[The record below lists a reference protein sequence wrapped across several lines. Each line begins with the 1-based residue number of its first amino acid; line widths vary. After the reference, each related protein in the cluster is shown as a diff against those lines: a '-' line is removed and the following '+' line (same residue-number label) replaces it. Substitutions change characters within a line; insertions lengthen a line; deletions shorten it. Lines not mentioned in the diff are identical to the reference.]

1 MKRNFVRMIVVMLV
15 LISMVSMFAACSDS
29 SSPNDPS
36 KQKEWEVVGIHPGV
50 RGSNGIAVEYYIV
63 TAIDDENGVHA
74 VAIQPHQIEI
84 VENGTVKLDD
94 NTLYITIDDFVAF
107 INNQKTSVEVND

>member
-1 MKRNFVRMIVVMLV
+1 MKKNFVRTIVMMLV
-15 LISMVSMFAACSDS
+15 LICMVSMFAACDDS

-63 TAIDDENGVHA
+63 TAIDDNNGVHA

-94 NTLYITIDDFVAF
+94 DTLYITKSSFVAF
-107 INNQKTSVEVND
+107 INNQKTYVEVND

>member
-1 MKRNFVRMIVVMLV
+1 MKKNVLRMIVMMLV
-15 LISMVSMFAACSDS
+15 LICMVSMFTACDDS

-63 TAIDDENGVHA
+63 TAIDDDNGVHA

-84 VENGTVKLDD
+84 VETGTVKLDND
-94 NTLYITIDDFVAF
+94 TLYITKSSFVEF
-107 INNQKTSVEVND
+107 INNQKSSVKVND